1 MTMKHFITTCLIAAA
16 TSLGSACSNW
26 LDVQPYDQ
34 ISEEQLFSSEE
45 GFQKLLNG
53 IYIELCSTE
62 LYGGSLGPEMIEVMG
77 GAYEIGDDAVKWGNY
92 PDLKRYDYA
101 SDYWRDRLDATWNKA
116 YALILNCNK
125 LLEALDGR
133 ESLFTAGHA
142 AIIRGEALALRAML
156 HFDMLRLFG
165 PIYSQHPEALSIPYY
180 TARTMNPE
188 PLLAASEVIERVL
201 EDLTRAREELANDP
215 VITEGTL
222 MSADPTGGSS
232 FLRYRALRLNY
243 YAVTA
248 LEARVQLYAGHRSE
262 AFARA
267 LEVIRAADKGLFP
280 FVDRAAVVG
289 TDDPDRI
296 FSTEVLFALSHSSR
310 NQIFLDYFSPT
321 RTTFVFKMES
331 ALINQTIYGGGQTT
345 GGYQDDYRNRAVW
358 STSGSNRYFYKYAD
372 MANTGAIENTMIPM
386 LRLGEMYLIAAEAQS
401 DNLANGTSYINMLR
415 RYRGISTS
423 LPSLTQELLIYEYIR
438 ELYGEGQ
445 LFYLYKRLNTTII
458 RSATASEN
466 TLPGSNVFVVP
477 LPDSETD
484 NIQ

>member
-1 MTMKHFITTCLIAAA
+1 MKHFIITTSLIAAV
-16 TSLGSACSNW
+16 TFGSGCSQW

-62 LYGGSLGPEMIEVMG
+62 LYGASLGPEMIEVMG
-77 GAYEIGDDAVKWGNY
+77 GAYEIGDDAVKWSNY
-92 PDLKRYDYA
+92 PDLKRYNYA

-116 YALILNCNK
+116 YSLILNCNK
-125 LLEALDGR
+125 LLEGLEGR
-133 ESLFTAGHA
+133 EELFTTGHA

-156 HFDMLRLFG
+156 HFDLLRIFG
-165 PIYSQHPEALSIPYY
+165 PVYSQHPEALSIPYY
-180 TARTMNPE
+180 TSRTTTPE
-188 PLLAASEVIERVL
+188 PQLAASEVISRIL
-201 EDLTRAREELANDP
+201 ADLTRARTELAGDP

-222 MSADPTGGSS
+222 MSADPSGGSS

-248 LEARVQLYAGHRSE
+248 LEARVQLYAGNRTE
-262 AFARA
+262 AFNRA
-267 LEVIRAADKGLFP
+267 LEVIRAADKGIFP
-280 FVDRAAVVG
+280 FVERAAVVG
-289 TDDPDRI
+289 TEDPDRI
-296 FSTEVLFALSHSSR
+296 FSTEVLFAFSHSSR
-310 NQIFLDYFSPT
+310 NQIFLDYFSPS

-331 ALINQTIYGGGQTT
+331 VLINQVIYGGGQTT
-345 GGYQDDYRNRAVW
+345 GGYQDDYRNRVGW

-372 MANTGAIENTMIPM
+372 MENSGAIENTMIPM

-401 DNLANGTSYINMLR
+401 DNLNNGTSYVNMLR
-415 RYRGISTS
+415 RNRGISTS
-423 LPSLTQELLIYEYIR
+423 LQSLTQELLIYEYIR

-445 LFYLYKRLNTTII
+445 LFYLYKRLYTTII
-458 RSATASEN
+458 RSATASQN
-466 TLPGSNVFVVP
+466 TLPSSNVFVVP

>member
-1 MTMKHFITTCLIAAA
+1 MKHFIITTSLIAAV
-16 TSLGSACSNW
+16 TFGSGCSQW

-62 LYGGSLGPEMIEVMG
+62 LYGASLGPEMIEVMG
-77 GAYEIGDDAVKWGNY
+77 GAYEIGDDAVKWSNY
-92 PDLKRYDYA
+92 PDLKRYNYA

-116 YALILNCNK
+116 YSLILNCNK
-125 LLEALDGR
+125 LLEGLEGR
-133 ESLFTAGHA
+133 EELFTTGHT

-156 HFDMLRLFG
+156 HFDLLRIFG
-165 PIYSQHPEALSIPYY
+165 PVYSQQPEALSIPYY
-180 TARTMNPE
+180 TSRTTTPE
-188 PLLAASEVIERVL
+188 PQLAASEVISRIL
-201 EDLTRAREELANDP
+201 ADLTRARTELAGDP

-222 MSADPTGGSS
+222 MSADPSGGSS

-248 LEARVQLYAGHRSE
+248 LEARVQLYAGNRSE
-262 AFARA
+262 AFNRA
-267 LEVIRAADKGLFP
+267 LEVIRAADKGIFP
-280 FVDRAAVVG
+280 FVERAAVVG
-289 TDDPDRI
+289 TEDPDRI

-310 NQIFLDYFSPT
+310 NQIFLDYFSPS

-331 ALINQTIYGGGQTT
+331 ALINQVIYGGGQTT
-345 GGYQDDYRNRAVW
+345 GGYQDDYRNRVGW

-372 MANTGAIENTMIPM
+372 MENSGAIENTMIPM

-401 DNLANGTSYINMLR
+401 DNLNNGTSYVNMLR
-415 RYRGISTS
+415 RNRGISTS
-423 LPSLTQELLIYEYIR
+423 LQSLTQELLIYEYIR

-445 LFYLYKRLNTTII
+445 LFYLYKRLYTTII
-458 RSATASEN
+458 RSATASQN
-466 TLPGSNVFVVP
+466 TLPSSNVFVVP

>member
-1 MTMKHFITTCLIAAA
+1 MNMKHLITTCLIAAA
-16 TSLGSACSNW
+16 TTLGSACSNW

-53 IYIELCSTE
+53 IYIELCSTD
-62 LYGGSLGPEMIEVMG
+62 LYGGALGPEMIEVMG

-116 YALILNCNK
+116 YSLILNCNK
-125 LLEALDGR
+125 LLEGLQGR
-133 ESLFTAGHA
+133 ESLFTPGHA
-142 AIIRGEALALRAML
+142 AIVRGEALALRAML

-165 PIYSQHPEALSIPYY
+165 PVFSQQPGAPAIPYY
-180 TARTMNPE
+180 TSRTTTPE
-188 PLLAASEVIERVL
+188 PRLAASAVIEHIL
-201 EDLTRAREELANDP
+201 ADLARARADLSADP
-215 VITEGTL
+215 VLTEGTL
-222 MSADPTGGSS
+222 MSADPSGGSS

-243 YAVTA
+243 YAVAA
-248 LEARVQLYAGHRSE
+248 LEARVQLYAGNRSE
-262 AFARA
+262 AFTRA
-267 LEVIRAADKGLFP
+267 MEVIRAADRGIFP
-280 FVDRAAVVG
+280 FVERAAVVG
-289 TDDPDRI
+289 TEDPDRI
-296 FSTEVLFALSHSSR
+296 FSTEVLFALSHNNR

-331 ALINQTIYGGGQTT
+331 ALIDQVIYGGGQTT
-345 GGYQDDYRNRAVW
+345 GGYQDDYRNRVGW

-372 MANTGAIENTMIPM
+372 MENTGAIENTMIPM

-401 DNLANGTSYINMLR
+401 DVLVNGTSYVNILR
-415 RYRGISTS
+415 SNRGISTT
-423 LPSLTQELLIYEYIR
+423 LPALTQELLIYEYIR

-445 LFYLYKRLNTTII
+445 LFFLYKRLNTTII
-458 RSATASEN
+458 RSATPSLN

>member
-1 MTMKHFITTCLIAAA
+1 MKHIITTCLIVAS
-16 TSLGSACSNW
+16 TLCGGCSDW

-92 PDLKRYDYA
+92 PDLKSYDYA
-101 SDYWRDRLDATWNKA
+101 SDYWRDRLDVTWNKA
-116 YALILNCNK
+116 YSLILNCNK
-125 LLEALDGR
+125 LLEGLEGR
-133 ESLFTAGHA
+133 ESLFAAGHA
-142 AIIRGEALALRAML
+142 EVIRGEALALRALL
-156 HFDMLRLFG
+156 HFDLLRLFG
-165 PIYSQHPEALSIPYY
+165 PVYSQHPEALSIPYY
-180 TARTMNPE
+180 TSRTTTPE
-188 PLLAASEVIERVL
+188 PQLAASEVIDL
-201 EDLTRAREELANDP
+201 ILGDLTQARTALANDP

-222 MSADPTGGSS
+222 MSADPSGNSS

-248 LEARVQLYAGHRSE
+248 LEARVQLYAGNRSE
-262 AFARA
+262 AFDRA
-267 LEVIRAADKGLFP
+267 LEVIRAADKGIFP
-280 FVDRAAVVG
+280 FVERASVVG

-331 ALINQTIYGGGQTT
+331 ELINQVIYGGAQIT
-345 GGYQDDYRNRAVW
+345 GGYQDDYRNRAGW

-372 MANTGAIENTMIPM
+372 MEATGSIENTMIPM
-386 LRLGEMYLIAAEAQS
+386 LRLGEMYLIAAETQS

-423 LPSLTQELLIYEYIR
+423 LPTLTQELLIYEYIR

-445 LFYLYKRLNTTII
+445 LFFLYKRLYTTII
-458 RSATASEN
+458 RSATASQN
-466 TLPGSNVFVVP
+466 TLPSSNVFVVP